1 MYTSGKRLIV
11 LATVSGSS
19 SRLVLVIIIVAA
31 SNSGRQV
38 YALSNIFIF
47 FCQQFL
53 SQLKSHVSRHLT
65 FVKSG
70 QTQSHYF

>member
-47 FCQQFL
+47 VSSFCL
-53 SQLKSHVSRHLT
+53 S
-65 FVKSG
+65 
-70 QTQSHYF
+70 